1 MREMTCQRIFWGS
14 FEVNRSFWT
23 GWNQRAPSIEPQES
37 DASPCWPI
45 FHLLLR
51 VFPRG
56 ISTKL
61 RGKTP
66 AGTNPPPY
74 EGEPVPVEDPEV
86 FKVRGIEGSKILSK
100 AEGSK
105 TLSKVEGSKILS
117 KVEGSKGLGRGWLDF
132 ILIRGSKRG
141 EYGYVRHGEE

>member
-1 MREMTCQRIFWGS
+1 MKPTSPLQ
-14 FEVNRSFWT
+14 
-23 GWNQRAPSIEPQES
+23 IEPQES

-86 FKVRGIEGSKILSK
+86 LKVRGI
-100 AEGSK
+100 
-105 TLSKVEGSKILS
+105 EGSKILS
-117 KVEGSKGLGRGWLDF
+117 KVEGSKGLGRGGLDF